1 MIQIGNFGTMR
12 TGISYQKNTYLF
24 IWNSEEK
31 MPERKLTLE
40 IHLRET
46 DTLMDKLKDMFEKRL
61 ATDYPEAEIVYHTIT
76 DQETN
81 SPTFIG
87 KKNDMQLFKF
97 SYLVAPS
104 DITKA
109 FKTTL

>member
-1 MIQIGNFGTMR
+1 
-12 TGISYQKNTYLF
+12 
-24 IWNSEEK
+24 

-61 ATDYPEAEIVYHTIT
+61 STDYPEAEIVYHTIT